1 MGESTLFRG
10 LSFTSMVYNVRF
22 RSGLDNNLDSR
33 ISARKSA
40 RISGDFMV
48 AVAFNL
54 GSGENVGDQS
64 IYFR

>member
-1 MGESTLFRG
+1 
-10 LSFTSMVYNVRF
+10 MVYNVRF

-33 ISARKSA
+33 ISA